1 MSLVMYSA
9 YMGEGLC
16 IGFHFELAATQEQ
29 AIKADAGYFEE
40 NLKMFLDSQMT
51 RQLIRL
57 RLQDGRRPHDRAVEP
72 GFGPG
77 R

>member
-16 IGFHFELAATQEQ
+16 IGFHFELAATQER

-40 NLKMFLDSQMT
+40 NLKVFWT
-51 RQLIRL
+51 RR
-57 RLQDGRRPHDRAVEP
+57 
-72 GFGPG
+72 
-77 R
+77 